1 MIDAIITFIQAHA
14 AWAPPIVFVFAFLK
28 SLAFVSLV
36 VPATIILVTL
46 GGLMGA
52 SGLDFVPIWLSVSL
66 GAALGDWASYVIGF
80 RLKDRV
86 RHIWPL
92 SRRPELLVQGE
103 RFFRRFGALSVVLCR
118 FFSPLRATV
127 PLLCGVFQMPWLQ
140 FQIANWLS
148 APLWAFALLAPG
160 SLLAAWFS

>member
-92 SRRPELLVQGE
+92 SRRPELLVQW
-103 RFFRRFGALSVVLCR
+103 RCSC
-118 FFSPLRATV
+118 
-127 PLLCGVFQMPWLQ
+127 
-140 FQIANWLS
+140 LS
-148 APLWAFALLAPG
+148 ARDVA
-160 SLLAAWFS
+160 